1 MQVEVK
7 SSEVEYSIT
16 YTELCKML
24 KIPDTK
30 DIDFLDLKL
39 DPSNELIII
48 NQIEPPYVTRPKGD
62 NEK

>member
-1 MQVEVK
+1 MKVEIK
-7 SSEVEYSIT
+7 SSEVEYTIT

-30 DIDFLDLKL
+30 DTDWLDLKI
-39 DPSNELIII
+39 DPTNELVII
-48 NQIEPPYVTRPKGD
+48 NQIEPTDLIRPKGD

>member
-1 MQVEVK
+1 MNVEVK
-7 SSEVEYSIT
+7 SSEVEYTIT
-16 YTELCKML
+16 YTELCKLL

-39 DPSNELIII
+39 DPSNELVII
-48 NQIEPPYVTRPKGD
+48 NQIEPPHITRPKGA